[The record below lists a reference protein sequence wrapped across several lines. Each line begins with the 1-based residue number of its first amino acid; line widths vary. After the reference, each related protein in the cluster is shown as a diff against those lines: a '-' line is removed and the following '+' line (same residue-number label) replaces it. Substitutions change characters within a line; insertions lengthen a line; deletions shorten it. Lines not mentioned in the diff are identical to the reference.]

1 VGLTHRQFLASPS
14 KKGSG
19 SEPVAGP
26 SRSNTPGA
34 ADIVDLADLDDD
46 VEWTDENDF
55 RPPDQADPPSLKR
68 KAEALDKQHL
78 LGPICPICSKA
89 LGPST
94 SNQGLNEH
102 IDSCLNKDAIREAG
116 KRSPKKSRRD
126 VGDKPGGSREKGKG
140 QAKKGSM
147 MAWLNRSG

>member
-1 VGLTHRQFLASPS
+1 MGLTHRQFLASPS
-14 KKGSG
+14 KKRSG

-26 SRSNTPGA
+26 SRSDTPGA
-34 ADIVDLADLDDD
+34 PDIVNLADLDDD

-55 RPPDQADPPSLKR
+55 RPPDEDDPARLKR
-68 KAEALDKQHL
+68 KAETLEEQHL
-78 LGPICPICSKA
+78 LGPVCPICSKA

-102 IDSCLNKDAIREAG
+102 IDSCLNKDAIHEAA
-116 KRSPKKSRRD
+116 KRSPKQLKRD
-126 VGDKPGGSREKGKG
+126 VGDKPGGAKEKGKG

>member
-14 KKGSG
+14 KKHSG

-26 SRSNTPGA
+26 LRSDTPGA
-34 ADIVDLADLDDD
+34 HDIVNLADLDDD
-46 VEWTDENDF
+46 IEWTDENDF
-55 RPPDQADPPSLKR
+55 RPPDEDDPPSLKR
-68 KAEALDKQHL
+68 KAQTLDENHL
-78 LGPICPICSKA
+78 LGPVCPICSKA

-102 IDSCLNKDAIREAG
+102 IDSCLNKDAIQEAA
-116 KRSPKKSRRD
+116 KRSPKKSKRD
-126 VGDKPGGSREKGKG
+126 VGDKPGGIREKGKG